1 MILYHLFQKHLTR
14 EKSAREKY
22 KEKEKKER
30 RRKMDIF
37 YPNVAQLPDDK
48 NNERAKSVR
57 SPSWLVAVYK
67 MAPGRPEAGVPLGRF
82 PVALFH
88 VPLVHGVYSMKL
100 EA

>member
-1 MILYHLFQKHLTR
+1 MIPYHLFQKHLTR

-22 KEKEKKER
+22 KEKKEKK
-30 RRKMDIF
+30 KKDGHTF